1 MGNIVAADAMQEV
14 CVCVGGGAVA
24 AGDEQHEPRRT
35 DGRARARRLRRVHG
49 VPGAVLLRSTPCTE
63 KKAAAS
69 LAVAMR

>member
-14 CVCVGGGAVA
+14 CVWGGGAVA